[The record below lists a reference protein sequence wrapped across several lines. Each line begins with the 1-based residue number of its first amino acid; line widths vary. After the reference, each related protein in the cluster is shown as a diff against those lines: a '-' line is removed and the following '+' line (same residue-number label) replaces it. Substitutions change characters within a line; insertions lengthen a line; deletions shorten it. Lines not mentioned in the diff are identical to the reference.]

1 MDPLD
6 DEDIVLSQLFRGPR
20 IPPLPGLEVK
30 NRQID
35 FFSLQERLHV
45 FIKLFYID
53 SFQTFKII
61 ISIRI
66 LRCVL
71 PIHKII
77 VHRDR
82 MRFQSID
89 PELNGQPV

>member
-1 MDPLD
+1 MLVYIELRQCADIDLELAGIVEHLRELGIQAVDPLD

-61 ISIRI
+61 I
-66 LRCVL
+66 
-71 PIHKII
+71 
-77 VHRDR
+77 
-82 MRFQSID
+82 
-89 PELNGQPV
+89 